1 MLTNNLKESS
11 MNPTDE
17 INNLL
22 FKETDF
28 SGEANLNKTITIKVT
43 EETYNRWKELNEKIS
58 KMMEYENE
66 SKVFEFA
73 IIEALNIPL
82 ESIQ

>member
-1 MLTNNLKESS
+1 MHTNNLKENT
-11 MNPTDE
+11 MNPADE
-17 INNLL
+17 INKLL

-28 SGEANLNKTITIKVT
+28 SSEAKFNKTITVKVT

-58 KMMEYENE
+58 KIMEYENE

-73 IIEALNIPL
+73 VIETLNLPIF
-82 ESIQ
+82 

>member
-1 MLTNNLKESS
+1 

-17 INNLL
+17 INSLL

-28 SGEANLNKTITIKVT
+28 SSEASFNKTITVKVT

-73 IIEALNIPL
+73 VIETLNLPIF
-82 ESIQ
+82 